1 MLNSVNICWEF
12 SWSLVFLGE
21 PFIAMLIKRDQRIRD
36 LHYFAAG
43 FYAVLGVIE
52 IERNWPARYVLYIC
66 DISSRLRF
74 EDWFSENTNSL
85 CLFVDWQNFRMIIDY
100 SVSENKFAD
109 LFLTWIVDNLSVAK
123 FSLTAIFHLKI
134 LRNFVNFHADSASD
148 LKQVKIVH

>member
-12 SWSLVFLGE
+12 SWSLVFPGE

-36 LHYFAAG
+36 LHYFAAV

-100 SVSENKFAD
+100 SVRISLLIYSLPE
-109 LFLTWIVDNLSVAK
+109 LLIISVWP
-123 FSLTAIFHLKI
+123 SLVSLQSSILK
-134 LRNFVNFHADSASD
+134 S
-148 LKQVKIVH
+148 